1 MGLSAMKE
9 ELHQRLW
16 AAQERWFRWK
26 AEGKTKH
33 ELKTQGLND
42 HGDMFAYL
50 RGVILTGASRVAYER
65 ELKRFLQYA
74 FHTRGRTKN
83 QEVDRKD
90 FRAYMEFLIEKGS
103 AASELNKVK
112 SAIVKLGAL
121 YGQGQSFS
129 ALSRKYG
136 KKIRAMKRAG
146 LVRPPE
152 RPHVTV
158 EVREAIIRRLAELDR
173 DCPVPRAYSLVVRLQ
188 KEASLRAI
196 EATERFTRQSL
207 VGMTEERGNISVL
220 GKGGRVRSA
229 MISRELYTQIESY
242 FRNSSQESLAPKR
255 AYQQALRRATLE
267 VGGRSTGSHAHRRTS
282 AEEKKNALYRGY
294 VEQGLP
300 PRQARENAVQDAVEH
315 LGHSRY
321 RRDSASAYLS

>member
-26 AEGKTKH
+26 AEGRTKH
-33 ELKTQGLND
+33 ELKRQGLND

-50 RGVILTGASRVAYER
+50 RGVIFTGASRIAYER
-65 ELKRFLQYA
+65 ELKRFLQYT
-74 FHTRGRTKN
+74 FHTRGRAKN

-90 FRAYMEFLIEKGS
+90 FRAYMEFLIEKGA
-103 AASELNKVK
+103 AASVLSKVK
-112 SAIVKLGAL
+112 SAIVKFGAL
-121 YGQGQSFS
+121 YGQAESFA

-136 KKIRAMKRAG
+136 KKIRAMKRTG
-146 LVRPPE
+146 MLRPPE

-158 EVREAIIRRLAELDR
+158 GVREAIIHRLEDLDR
-173 DCPVPRAYSLVVRLQ
+173 DCAVPRAYSLVVRLQ

-196 EATERFTRQSL
+196 EATERFTRQCL
-207 VGMTEERGNISVL
+207 LGLTEEGGTISVL
-220 GKGGRVRSA
+220 GKGGRVRPA
-229 MISRELYTQIESY
+229 KISRELYTQIEVY

-267 VGGRSTGSHAHRRTS
+267 VGGRSTGSHSHRRTS

-294 VEQGLP
+294 VDRGLAP
-300 PRQARENAVQDAVEH
+300 HDARENAVQDTVEH

>member
-26 AEGKTKH
+26 AEGRTKH
-33 ELKTQGLND
+33 ELKLQGLND

-50 RGVILTGASRVAYER
+50 RNVILTGASRIAYER
-65 ELKRFLQYA
+65 ELKRFLKYA
-74 FHTRGRTKN
+74 FHARGRTEN
-83 QEVDRKD
+83 RQIDRKD

-103 AASELNKVK
+103 AATVLSKVK
-112 SAIVKLGAL
+112 SAIVKFGAL
-121 YGQGQSFS
+121 YGQGESFS

-146 LVRPPE
+146 LLRPPE

-158 EVREAIIRRLAELDR
+158 DVREAIIGRLADLDR
-173 DCPVPRAYSLVVRLQ
+173 DCAVPRAYSLVVRLQ

-207 VGMTEERGNISVL
+207 LGLTEGGGTISVL

-229 MISRELYTQIESY
+229 KISRELYTQIEGY
-242 FRNSSQESLAPKR
+242 FRNSPQESLAPKR

-282 AEEKKNALYRGY
+282 AEEKKNGLFREY
-294 VEQGLP
+294 VERGLP
-300 PRQARENAVQDAVEH
+300 PHQARERAVADTVEH

-321 RRDSASAYLS
+321 RRDSARAYLR